1 MPIYRFVIHDG
12 RDRDDPAGIELP
24 DDEAARREVAFILR
38 DLGKTQASG
47 RHDWTIEVMDES
59 RLVWKIPFND
69 R

>member
-47 RHDWTIEVMDES
+47 R
-59 RLVWKIPFND
+59 ND
-69 R
+69 